1 MSRTV
6 ADIQAIKA
14 DIQAIKEDI
23 QAIKDGNPNWFKDTE
38 AMALIKSLN
47 DSLKSF
53 NDLIIERER
62 IGTASGES
70 PQKLISLH
78 K

>member
-6 ADIQAIKA
+6 HAIKA
-14 DIQAIKEDI
+14 DI
-23 QAIKDGNPNWFKDTE
+23 QAIKDGNPNWFKDAG
-38 AMALIKSLN
+38 AMALI
-47 DSLKSF
+47 KSF

>member
-1 MSRTV
+1 MLSRTV
-6 ADIQAIKA
+6 QDIEADIQAIKA
-14 DIQAIKEDI
+14 DIQAV
-23 QAIKDGNPNWFKDTE
+23 KDSNPNWFKDAGEKGIT
-38 AMALIKSLN
+38 
-47 DSLKSF
+47 KSF
-53 NDLIIERER
+53 NDSLNLIIERE